1 MKEATMELLNK
12 DVREATKKRFEDLT
26 GKVKILHFTQEP
38 SRLVLLGSIGSQ
50 DCAFCKETKQ
60 LLQEVAGLSDKIDF
74 QIFDFKADKDTA
86 AAYGIDKIPATV
98 IMGEE
103 DYGIRIFGIP
113 SGYEYQTLIDDIV
126 DVSHRDS
133 GLAEATRQALKAI
146 DKDIRI
152 QVFVTP
158 TCPYCGIAVRLAHQ
172 FAMESPRIRGEMVE
186 STEFPHISNKYKV
199 YGVPKTIV
207 NESIQFEGAVPE
219 EVFLENV
226 LKALKPEETK

>member
-1 MKEATMELLNK
+1 MELLNK
-12 DVREATKKRFEDLT
+12 DVREATKKRFEEMT

-60 LLQEVAGLSDKIDF
+60 LLQEVAELSDKIDF
-74 QIFDFKADKDTA
+74 QVFDFKADKDTA
-86 AAYGIDKIPATV
+86 TAYGIDKIPATV
-98 IMGEE
+98 IMGDE
-103 DYGIRIFGIP
+103 DYGIRIYGIP

-133 GLAEATRQALKAI
+133 GLAEATRLALKAV

-172 FAMESPRIRGEMVE
+172 FAMESPRIKGEMIE

-207 NESIQFEGAVPE
+207 NETIQFEGAVPE

-226 LKALKPEETK
+226 LESLKTRRNKVIS

>member
-1 MKEATMELLNK
+1 MELLNK
-12 DVREATKKRFEDLT
+12 DVREATKKRFDDMT
-26 GKVKILHFTQEP
+26 GRVKILHFTQEP
-38 SRLVLLGSIGSQ
+38 SRLVLLSSIGSQ

-74 QIFDFKADKDTA
+74 QIFDFKADKDIA

-133 GLAEATRQALKAI
+133 GLAV

-207 NESIQFEGAVPE
+207 NETIQFEGAVSE

-226 LKALKPEETK
+226 LKAVKPEETK

>member
-1 MKEATMELLNK
+1 MELLNK
-12 DVREATKKRFEDLT
+12 DVREATKKRLEDMT
-26 GKVKILHFTQEP
+26 GRVKILHFTQEP
-38 SRLVLLGSIGSQ
+38 SRLVLLGSIGGQ

-60 LLQEVAGLSDKIDF
+60 LLQEVAELSEKIDF
-74 QIFDFKADKDTA
+74 QIYDFKADKDMA

-98 IMGEE
+98 IMGAE
-103 DYGIRIFGIP
+103 DYGIRIYGIP

-126 DVSHRDS
+126 DVSRGDS
-133 GLAEATRQALKAI
+133 GLSEATRLALKAV

-207 NESIQFEGAVPE
+207 NETVQFEGAVPE

-226 LKALKPEETK
+226 LKAVNPTETK

>member
-1 MKEATMELLNK
+1 MKEVIMELLNK
-12 DVREATKKRFEDLT
+12 DVREATKKRFDDMT
-26 GKVKILHFTQEP
+26 GRVKILHFTQEP
-38 SRLVLLGSIGSQ
+38 SRLVLLSSIGSQ

-74 QIFDFKADKDTA
+74 QIFDFKADKDIA

-133 GLAEATRQALKAI
+133 GLAEATRQALKAV

-207 NESIQFEGAVPE
+207 NETIQFEGAVSE

-226 LKALKPEETK
+226 LKAVKPEETK

>member
-1 MKEATMELLNK
+1 MELLNK
-12 DVREATKKRFEDLT
+12 DVREATKKRFEEMT

-60 LLQEVAGLSDKIDF
+60 LLREVAELSDKIDF
-74 QIFDFKADKDTA
+74 QVFDFKADKDTA
-86 AAYGIDKIPATV
+86 AAYAIDKIPATV
-98 IMGEE
+98 IMGDE

-113 SGYEYQTLIDDIV
+113 SGYEYQTLVDDIV

-133 GLAEATRQALKAI
+133 GLAEATRLALKAV

-172 FAMESPRIRGEMVE
+172 FAMESPRIKGEMVE

-207 NESIQFEGAVPE
+207 NETIQFEGAVPE

-226 LKALKPEETK
+226 LKALKPEENK